1 MKFWF
6 GKKDEEQSAREV
18 VSCDVPAHQIHAEE
32 SETSRSSLFVAPPQL
47 GPRAGVQG
55 PVATSNHSSSST
67 PVSSENDV
75 LIQPQEKAVQE
86 LHGLAPQTVQP
97 KVPVSTVQV
106 KPVLRPVGGVSV
118 RAVATQASQPAAA
131 PVPAPVSAVMK
142 QNLSSA
148 AAAPTP
154 TVSFGLRP
162 KANGVQAEPMVS
174 ATESA
179 VKTLAIG
186 PASER
191 RKDDND
197 AIIRPKADQRA
208 LYYELM
214 NGLYDAV
221 LILDDQ
227 GHVVDSNSRVVDV
240 LGYSRD
246 ESWDLPIKKIITGM
260 TPQIFE
266 HLRRSLMENN
276 HVLIDARCFRK
287 DESSFMGE
295 VGVST
300 LSLTRAG
307 SNIVFAIRNVERRK
321 NAMEELRK
329 GQLALQ
335 IALAPAFVCDTDGLF
350 QIVNQAFL
358 EAFGIPDEKQAKSV
372 RFVDLLPDAARF
384 FLRAACGEK
393 IKESVLV
400 PLPQG
405 GTAKVELSL
414 SPVQNGQDV
423 TAVAGSLLQA

>member
-1 MKFWF
+1 
-6 GKKDEEQSAREV
+6 
-18 VSCDVPAHQIHAEE
+18 
-32 SETSRSSLFVAPPQL
+32 
-47 GPRAGVQG
+47 
-55 PVATSNHSSSST
+55 
-67 PVSSENDV
+67 
-75 LIQPQEKAVQE
+75 
-86 LHGLAPQTVQP
+86 
-97 KVPVSTVQV
+97 
-106 KPVLRPVGGVSV
+106 
-118 RAVATQASQPAAA
+118 
-131 PVPAPVSAVMK
+131 
-142 QNLSSA
+142 
-148 AAAPTP
+148 
-154 TVSFGLRP
+154 
-162 KANGVQAEPMVS
+162 
-174 ATESA
+174 
-179 VKTLAIG
+179 
-186 PASER
+186 
-191 RKDDND
+191 
-197 AIIRPKADQRA
+197 
-208 LYYELM
+208 
-214 NGLYDAV
+214 
-221 LILDDQ
+221 
-227 GHVVDSNSRVVDV
+227 
-240 LGYSRD
+240 
-246 ESWDLPIKKIITGM
+246 
-260 TPQIFE
+260 
-266 HLRRSLMENN
+266 MENN